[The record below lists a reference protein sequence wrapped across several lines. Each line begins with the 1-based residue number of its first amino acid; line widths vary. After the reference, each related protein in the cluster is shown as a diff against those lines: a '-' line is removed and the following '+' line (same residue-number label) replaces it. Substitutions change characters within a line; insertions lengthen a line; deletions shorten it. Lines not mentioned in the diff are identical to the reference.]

1 MGKYWLFWIFVLP
14 VSNTR
19 SCFNVCTHLRTTNVL
34 GMHSFCVIP
43 YHMIFT
49 QNRFCNYH
57 VLHIK
62 CSICLFLVFFEVCRS
77 LAIFSHSNLALF
89 PSINDTL
96 RATSQIS
103 QISSVARFL
112 VTTCKLGLICV
123 WMLFVNKQPPPQ
135 SYNKQIY
142 RRWCV
147 KFNFSLGRYFWRF
160 FLQSQEIGGAFFHSP
175 FSRETDITFRMLTVV
190 TEQYFRIVSV

>member
-1 MGKYWLFWIFVLP
+1 
-14 VSNTR
+14 
-19 SCFNVCTHLRTTNVL
+19 
-34 GMHSFCVIP
+34 MHSFCVIP

-49 QNRFCNYH
+49 QNRFCDYH

-62 CSICLFLVFFEVCRS
+62 CSTCLFLVFFEVCRS

-112 VTTCKLGLICV
+112 VATCKLGLICV
-123 WMLFVNKQPPPQ
+123 CECCSLINNLRLSPLINKYIDDGA
-135 SYNKQIY
+135 SNSIS
-142 RRWCV
+142 RWDDT
-147 KFNFSLGRYFWRF
+147 FEDFSCNRKKLGGCIFSF
-160 FLQSQEIGGAFFHSP
+160 SFLKG
-175 FSRETDITFRMLTVV
+175 D
-190 TEQYFRIVSV
+190 